1 MELGRRSLDSFGRN
15 YTSSNIDIKVKH
27 MKTIKTD
34 TNDNDSLT
42 DDKIKGTG
50 GVKPDV

>member
-1 MELGRRSLDSFGRN
+1 
-15 YTSSNIDIKVKH
+15 

-34 TNDNDSLT
+34 TQDSDSLT